1 MLIFSVNLDHTLLL
15 LLLLFYKIYLFNI
28 RVYFNDLN
36 YENLYFKNFRFCLNP
51 LMQSRIS

>member
-28 RVYFNDLN
+28 IFVTVNIKRNNFLFLN
-36 YENLYFKNFRFCLNP
+36 FKTQL
-51 LMQSRIS
+51 I